1 MLIGTY
7 MGAQFFKKFALN
19 SYSFKIYVQI
29 FFSQNSSK
37 IYYFYFLSF
46 YTSFII

>member
-7 MGAQFFKKFALN
+7 MGAQFLKKFALN

-29 FFSQNSSK
+29 FFPK
-37 IYYFYFLSF
+37 IPPKFIIFIFLSF